1 MEIMVGIVWGVRTGF
16 PSQLVVARGLEAEN
30 YTMEIVVGIVL

>member
-1 MEIMVGIVWGVRTGF
+1 MEIIVGIAWVVRTGF
-16 PSQLVVARGLEAEN
+16 PSQFVVARGLGAEN